1 MAIAPPANAGK
12 ASSDKP
18 SVPPSSEQ
26 LSTAEMDRR
35 IKLLQ
40 VDRYIYETT
49 IAQLFWVKMNCHQTR
64 FTFNLSTA
72 ERLLTC

>member
-40 VDRYIYETT
+40 VDSELQKLHKEFVMGGVLTEAEFWATRKVRYCY
-49 IAQLFWVKMNCHQTR
+49 NP
-64 FTFNLSTA
+64 
-72 ERLLTC
+72 